1 MEIETQ
7 KGPEIRTGNMVN
19 DEDVKIAAGH
29 KMIFTTDDSYAT
41 SCTDKTMYIDYK
53 NITKVISPGK
63 IIYVDDGVLSFAV
76 LRVIDG
82 TNLEV
87 QAINNGT
94 LSSKKGVNL
103 PGTDVDL
110 PPLSVKDKADLD
122 FGVKNGVDMIF
133 ASFIRKGQDVK
144 DIREHLG
151 EAGKNIKIIVK
162 IENLQGVANFDE
174 ILKETDGVMVARGD
188 LGIEIPASQVF
199 MAQKM
204 MIAKCQIAGKPSIC
218 ATQMLESMTVSFAFF
233 PLLFLLVQILL
244 YLSGFPISQP
254 SDFLH
259 PPLIS
264 YEISVSNC
272 ADNYCFFSFRLPSF
286 AFPSLFNLST
296 LFNFSQPF
304 MRVYFVSA

>member
-1 MEIETQ
+1 
-7 KGPEIRTGNMVN
+7 MVN

-29 KMIFTTDDSYAT
+29 TMIFSTDDQYAT
-41 SCTDKTMYIDYK
+41 ACTDKVMYIDYK
-53 NITKVISPGK
+53 NITRVIEAGK
-63 IIYVDDGVLSFAV
+63 IIYVDDGVLSFTV
-76 LRVIDG
+76 LKVVDDK
-82 TNLEV
+82 TLQV

-144 DIREHLG
+144 DIRAHLG
-151 EAGKNIKIIVK
+151 KAGEKIKIIVK

-218 ATQMLESMTVSFAFF
+218 ATQMLESMTVSQHT
-233 PLLFLLVQILL
+233 LDE
-244 YLSGFPISQP
+244 P
-254 SDFLH
+254 S
-259 PPLIS
+259 S
-264 YEISVSNC
+264 
-272 ADNYCFFSFRLPSF
+272 
-286 AFPSLFNLST
+286 
-296 LFNFSQPF
+296 
-304 MRVYFVSA
+304 